1 MGEFILKPDEFVI
14 MEESN
19 AINAQGKK
27 VRLVLTDR
35 RVLATT
41 FTLWGNEDETKSYAL
56 LKMKEQKGEPNI
68 ITRKE
73 LGKSWITLYY
83 PSGQVSF
90 HFDNV
95 LTEKKW
101 QKAIVKAYKDRMA
114 LKKKETHERERDAQR
129 ENGGLGK
136 LFAPAAGLID
146 SARKSYS
153 SLVSK
158 PREELLK
165 RCPYCG
171 AELNGL
177 KGDTVECEYC
187 GHKTVLK

>member
-1 MGEFILKPDEFVI
+1 MSEFILKPDEFVI

-19 AINAQGKK
+19 AINAQGNK

-41 FTLWGNEDETKSYAL
+41 FSFWGKVDETKSYAL
-56 LKMKEQKGEPNI
+56 IKMKEQKGEPNI

-73 LGKSWITLYY
+73 SGKSWITLCY

-101 QKAIVKAYKDRMA
+101 QKAIVKAYKDRIA
-114 LKKKETHERERDAQR
+114 LKKKEEREQEREAQR
-129 ENGGLGK
+129 ENVVLGK

-146 SARKSYS
+146 SAKKGYS
-153 SLVSK
+153 SLASK
-158 PREELLK
+158 PKEELLK

-171 AELNGL
+171 AELSGL